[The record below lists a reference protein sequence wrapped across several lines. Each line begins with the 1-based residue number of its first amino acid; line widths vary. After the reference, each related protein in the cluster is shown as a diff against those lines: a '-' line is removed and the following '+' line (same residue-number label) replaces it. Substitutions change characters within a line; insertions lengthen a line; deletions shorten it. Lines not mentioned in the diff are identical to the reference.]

1 MMRARMVSSLTLSR
15 LSAFARGKRGI
26 FRVVSIGDQ
35 SAGCETEGKS
45 CSHYKTE
52 YFICRCPHYASP
64 IFLQLSGIMSCL
76 KSIKQGQSTPPPE
89 KTKQYIVLLAC
100 NHTKKPPLQECKGLD
115 TINIARRKEE
125 HGRNCPASNAAG
137 EARRQR
143 PAPCGGE
150 KHSGSS
156 AAPYS
161 KRAALWRLSFGFFGC
176 FGANPRSRETL
187 SPFAQDARRAAALR
201 LSARFGKARCTKRR
215 AA

>member
-26 FRVVSIGDQ
+26 FRVVSVGDQ

-76 KSIKQGQSTPPPE
+76 KSIKQGQSTPPPP
-89 KTKQYIVLLAC
+89 KKQSSIEFYLLVALR
-100 NHTKKPPLQECKGLD
+100 KPPLQECKGLD
-115 TINIARRKEE
+115 AINIARRKEE

-137 EARRQR
+137 EAL
-143 PAPCGGE
+143 
-150 KHSGSS
+150 SGSS
-156 AAPYS
+156 AIPYS
-161 KRAALWRLSFGFFGC
+161 KRAALWRLSFGLSSC
-176 FGANPRSRETL
+176 RATRPRKTRSH
-187 SPFAQDARRAAALR
+187 SPQDARRASTLR
-201 LSARFGKARCTKRR
+201 RSARFGKARCTRRR
-215 AA
+215 AG

>member
-26 FRVVSIGDQ
+26 FHVVSVGDQ
-35 SAGCETEGKS
+35 SAGRETEGKS

-52 YFICRCPHYASP
+52 YFICRYPHNASF
-64 IFLQLSGIMSCL
+64 FLATVRHYVMLEVDKTRAI
-76 KSIKQGQSTPPPE
+76 TPPPE

-100 NHTKKPPLQECKGLD
+100 NHTKNLRYKNAKGSTRSISPDAKRSTGVIVPPPMQQERH
-115 TINIARRKEE
+115 A
-125 HGRNCPASNAAG
+125 GRDPSHAAG
-137 EARRQR
+137 
-143 PAPCGGE
+143 G

-161 KRAALWRLSFGFFGC
+161 KRAALGRLSFDFFGC

-187 SPFAQDARRAAALR
+187 
-201 LSARFGKARCTKRR
+201 
-215 AA
+215 

>member
-1 MMRARMVSSLTLSR
+1 MMRARMVSSLTLSH

-26 FRVVSIGDQ
+26 FRVVSVGDQ

-52 YFICRCPHYASP
+52 YFICRCPHYASL

-100 NHTKKPPLQECKGLD
+100 NHTKNLRYKNAKGSTRSISPDAKRSTGVIAPPPMQQEKHAD
-115 TINIARRKEE
+115 RD
-125 HGRNCPASNAAG
+125 P
-137 EARRQR
+137 
-143 PAPCGGE
+143 PCGGE

-161 KRAALWRLSFGFFGC
+161 KRAALGRLSFDFLGC
-176 FGANPRSRETL
+176 FWGESSLTRDA
-187 SPFAQDARRAAALR
+187 FALHARLAAS
-201 LSARFGKARCTKRR
+201 SA
-215 AA
+215 

>member
-26 FRVVSIGDQ
+26 FRVVSVGDQ

-76 KSIKQGQSTPPPE
+76 KPIKQGQSTPPPP
-89 KTKQYIVLLAC
+89 KKQSSIEFYLLVALR
-100 NHTKKPPLQECKGLD
+100 KPPLQECKGLD
-115 TINIARRKEE
+115 AINIARRKEE

-156 AAPYS
+156 AIPYS
-161 KRAALWRLSFGFFGC
+161 KRAALWRLSFGFFDC
-176 FGANPRSRETL
+176 FGANPRPRET
-187 SPFAQDARRAAALR
+187 P
-201 LSARFGKARCTKRR
+201 
-215 AA
+215 

>member
-1 MMRARMVSSLTLSR
+1 MMRAHMVSSLTLSR
-15 LSAFARGKRGI
+15 LDAFARGERGI
-26 FRVVSIGDQ
+26 FRVVSVVDQ

-52 YFICRCPHYASP
+52 YFICRCPHYASL
-64 IFLQLSGIMSCL
+64 IFLTTVRHYVMLEVDKTRAIN
-76 KSIKQGQSTPPPE
+76 PPPE

-161 KRAALWRLSFGFFGC
+161 KRAALGRLSFDFFGC

-187 SPFAQDARRAAALR
+187 
-201 LSARFGKARCTKRR
+201 
-215 AA
+215 

>member
-26 FRVVSIGDQ
+26 FRVVSVGDQ

-52 YFICRCPHYASP
+52 YCICRYPHNASF
-64 IFLQLSGIMSCL
+64 FLTTVRHYVMLEVDKTRAIN
-76 KSIKQGQSTPPPE
+76 PPPE

-115 TINIARRKEE
+115 TINIARCKEE

-143 PAPCGGE
+143 PAPCDGE

-156 AAPYS
+156 AAPCS
-161 KRAALWRLSFGFFGC
+161 KRAALGRLSFGLSSC
-176 FGANPRSRETL
+176 RATRPRKTRSH
-187 SPFAQDARRAAALR
+187 SPQDARRASTLR
-201 LSARFGKARCTKRR
+201 RSARFGKARCTRRR
-215 AA
+215 AG